1 MIRKMSV
8 MLIAV
13 ATAAL
18 VGACGPQ
25 PTTTPPADPAPPA
38 IDSFTTPG
46 GPFTAPALVP
56 LAWTVSDV
64 NHDDLTCRLDHED
77 DGTYDETIQHCG
89 SQSREIEAATGS
101 HVARLEVT
109 DGNSAPVT
117 RIVVFDVTDAVVP
130 PEPFDITLRPLHT
143 MTAPVLAAFTAAA
156 ARWQSVITAGVPDQ
170 QVTLTAGDCL
180 DDEPGL
186 PPTTVDDLLITVD
199 VVPIDGAGG
208 ILGQAGPC
216 IVSSTDSLARA
227 GVMQFDSAD
236 DTSMLA
242 DGTFTSVVLHEMG
255 HILGIGTLW
264 DYNRTY
270 LAGAGGANPTFSGP
284 RGVAEW
290 SALGGTGPVP
300 VENTGGSGTADAHW
314 RESTFFNELMTG
326 WISAGSNPLSAM
338 TIASLGDL
346 GYHVDRSKADAYTWP
361 LAGAKSPTPAATRDL
376 GRMLRP
382 PISEQ

>member
-1 MIRKMSV
+1 MIRRTSV
-8 MLIAV
+8 MLVV
-13 ATAAL
+13 AASVAL
-18 VGACGPQ
+18 AGACT
-25 PTTTPPADPAPPA
+25 PTPTPSPPADPAPPT

-46 GPFTAPALVP
+46 GPFTSPAVVP
-56 LAWTVSDV
+56 LTWTVSDV
-64 NHDDLTCRLDHED
+64 NHDDLTCRLDRDD
-77 DGTYDETIQHCG
+77 DGTFDETIPHCA
-89 SQSREIEAATGS
+89 SQGRDLDATTGS
-101 HVARLEVT
+101 YTALLEVS
-109 DGNSAPVT
+109 DGNFAPVT
-117 RIVVFDVTDAVVP
+117 RTVTFDVTDPATP

-143 MTAPVLAAFTAAA
+143 MTAPVTAAFTAAA
-156 ARWQSVITAGVPDQ
+156 TRWQSIITAGVPSQ
-170 QVTLTAGDCL
+170 QVTLSPGDCL

-186 PPTTVDDLLITVD
+186 PPTMVDDLLITVD

-208 ILGQAGPC
+208 VLGQAGPC
-216 IVSSTDSLARA
+216 IVSSTDSLTRA

-236 DTSMLA
+236 VTNMLA

-264 DYNRTY
+264 DYNRTL
-270 LAGAGGANPTFSGP
+270 LAGAGGSNPRYSGP

-300 VENTGGSGTADAHW
+300 VENTGGSGTADSHW

-346 GYHVDRSKADAYTWP
+346 GYHVDRSKADPYTWP
-361 LAGAKSPTPAATRDL
+361 LAGAKSPTPPATRDL
-376 GRMLRP
+376 GQMLRP

>member
-1 MIRKMSV
+1 MIRRTSV
-8 MLIAV
+8 LVVAAAAAALV
-13 ATAAL
+13 ATA
-18 VGACGPQ
+18 CT
-25 PTTTPPADPAPPA
+25 PTPTTPPADPAPPT
-38 IDSFTTPG
+38 IDSFVSPG
-46 GPFTAPALVP
+46 GPFTSPAVVP

-64 NHDDLTCRLDHED
+64 NHDDLTCRLDRDD
-77 DGTYDETIQHCG
+77 DGTYDETIPHCG
-89 SQSREIEAATGS
+89 SQSRDVDAVTGS
-101 HVARLEVT
+101 HTALLEVT
-109 DGNSAPVT
+109 DGNFAPVT
-117 RIVVFDVTDAVVP
+117 RTVTFDVTDPVGA

-143 MTAPVLAAFTAAA
+143 MTSQVSDAFTAAA
-156 ARWQSVITAGVPDQ
+156 TRWQSIITAGVPSQ
-170 QVTLTAGDCL
+170 QVTLSAGDCL
-180 DDEPGL
+180 SDEPGMA
-186 PPTTVDDLLITVD
+186 PTMIDDLLITVD

-216 IVSSTDSLARA
+216 IVSSTDSLSRV

-236 DTSMLA
+236 VSAMLA

-270 LAGAGGANPTFSGP
+270 LSGAGGSNPTYSGP

-326 WISAGSNPLSAM
+326 WISPGTNPMSAM

-346 GYHVDRSKADAYTWP
+346 GYHVDRSKADPYTWP
-361 LAGAKSPTPAATRDL
+361 LAGAKSTVPATGRDL
-376 GRMLRP
+376 GQMLRP